1 LSKSI
6 DLDIPTDPAER
17 VRQQDEYILKQAHR
31 DLLPVVVMQKI
42 ADAIVKRAEE
52 LQGKN
57 LDGVDPHNLLLI
69 TDGQLSRIIMQE
81 FDKELG

>member
-1 LSKSI
+1 MSKTSI
-6 DLDIPTDPAER
+6 ELDIPTDAAER

-42 ADAIVKRAEE
+42 ALAIVARMEAEPAPLMNRE
-52 LQGKN
+52 M
-57 LDGVDPHNLLLI
+57 
-69 TDGQLSRIIMQE
+69 QLPSVTPARLYQIIMQE